1 MKAAYSRLYFFF
13 YFVIVFFKSVTYCLN
28 DISKFEKLK
37 KLINKKIKL
46 DINEE
51 YEKDKT
57 QNEIPFHYIH
67 ELSLSD
73 YVDYVLNKDEEY
85 DCVLFLIDVEIKNNL
100 SMFDRKTYI
109 LLELFNNIA
118 KKIILENIFLYNVN
132 DYKKGNTN
140 IYMKNKLLKPIFFFY
155 VNLNK
160 PHLNPLKHIHMIQN
174 YPEFVYMN
182 EYTLYNHK
190 HYLPI
195 HNIYM
200 LENYIKKE
208 EKKKHWKK
216 QDVLN
221 DDKIQIELNIENI
234 TNYFL
239 KFIYMHNINRYT
251 VNLNKSQEEEEE
263 EEDVTKDNIFFSI
276 KMYLS
281 FIIGIVFMLLY
292 LFILIIN
299 KYNIIIFIC
308 SYILYFICLSGLF
321 HCLIYQSKFYNN
333 DITLDSLLNT
343 YIYRST
349 NSQYIYEGLFV
360 SFLIFIISFSLFI
373 LNNHL
378 NDKYMNTFKF
388 FFFFFLI
395 FIIYISFN
403 IIHKI
408 NTYKVYFSTYVFF
421 PPIKFFNK

>member
-1 MKAAYSRLYFFF
+1 MKITYSKLYFFF
-13 YFVIVFFKSVTYCLN
+13 LYFVIVFFKSVTYCLN
-28 DISKFEKLK
+28 DVSKFEKLK

-46 DINEE
+46 HINEE

-57 QNEIPFHYIH
+57 QNEISFHYIH

-73 YVDYVLNKDEEY
+73 YIDYVLNKDEEY
-85 DCVLFLIDVEIKNNL
+85 DCVLFLIDVEMKNNI
-100 SMFDRKTYI
+100 SMFDRKTYV
-109 LLELFNNIA
+109 LLELFNTVA
-118 KKIILENIFLYNVN
+118 KKIILENIFLYNEKN
-132 DYKKGNTN
+132 YKKGSTN
-140 IYMKNKLLKPIFFFY
+140 IYMKNNLLKPIFFFY
-155 VNLNK
+155 VNFNK
-160 PHLNPLKHIHMIQN
+160 SNLNPLKHIHMIQN

-182 EYTLYNHK
+182 EHTLYNHK
-190 HYLPI
+190 YYSLI
-195 HNIYM
+195 YSIYM
-200 LENYIKKE
+200 LENFIKKE
-208 EKKKHWKK
+208 EKK
-216 QDVLN
+216 QDGLN
-221 DDKIQIELNIENI
+221 DDEIQIELNIESI

-239 KFIYMHNINRYT
+239 KFIYMHNINRYS
-251 VNLNKSQEEEEE
+251 VNLNRTREES
-263 EEDVTKDNIFFSI
+263 VTKDGIFLNI

-281 FIIGIVFMLLY
+281 FIIGIIFMLLY
-292 LFILIIN
+292 LFILIVN

-321 HCLIYQSKFYNN
+321 HCLIYQSEFYNT
-333 DITLDSLLNT
+333 DITLDSILNT

-373 LNNHL
+373 LNGHL
-378 NDKYMNTFKF
+378 NNKYMNKTLNF

-395 FIIYISFN
+395 FIICISLN

-421 PPIKFFNK
+421 PPIKFFKK